1 MDLSK
6 CYDFF
11 QPDAVDSRIHIIG
24 CGSVGSTLAEL
35 LIRNGLTRLTL
46 WDFDTVEPHNV
57 SNQMFRHSDIG
68 RLKTEALR
76 DLLLEINPEAEGDI
90 EIQSDGWK
98 GKLLSGYLFLCVDN
112 IDLRREIVEKHMD
125 SPYVKAVF
133 DFRTL
138 LTSAQHYA
146 ADWREYKQKK
156 NLLKSMQFSHDEA
169 KAETPVSACGVTL
182 GVVTTVRTICELGVN
197 NFLNFV
203 KGDGLK
209 TYVEFDGFRFAMLAF
224 PMDDEE

>member
-11 QPDAVDSRIHIIG
+11 QPESVDARIHIIG

-35 LIRNGLTRLTL
+35 LVRNGLTKLTL
-46 WDFDTVEPHNV
+46 WDFDHVEAHNV
-57 SNQMFRHSDIG
+57 SNQMFRHKDIG
-68 RLKTEALR
+68 RLKVDALR
-76 DLLLEINPEAEGDI
+76 DLLVEINPEAEDDI
-90 EIQSDGWK
+90 VVQPDGWK

-112 IDLRREIVEKHMD
+112 IDLRREIVERHMD
-125 SPYVKAVF
+125 SPNVRAVF

-146 ADWREYKQKK
+146 ADWQEYKQKK

-169 KAETPVSACGVTL
+169 KSETPVSACGVTL

-203 KGDGLK
+203 KGEGLK

-224 PMDDEE
+224 PMDEE

>member
-11 QPDAVDSRIHIIG
+11 QPEKVDGRIHIIG

-35 LIRNGLTRLTL
+35 LVRNGLTRLTL
-46 WDFDTVEPHNV
+46 WDFDRVEPHNI
-57 SNQMFRHSDIG
+57 SNQMFRHQDIG
-68 RLKTEALR
+68 RLKVEALR
-76 DLLLEINPEAEGDI
+76 DILLEINPEAEDDI
-90 EIQSDGWK
+90 EIKPTGWK

-125 SPYVKAVF
+125 STFVKAVF

-146 ADWREYKQKK
+146 ADWREQNQKK
-156 NLLKSMQFSHDEA
+156 NLLASMQFSHDEA
-169 KAETPVSACGVTL
+169 KDETPVSACGVTL

-203 KGDGLK
+203 KGNGLK
-209 TYVEFDGFRFAMLAF
+209 TYVEFDGFHFAMLAF
-224 PMDDEE
+224 PMEDE